1 MPIARLVVLDD
12 DQQYL
17 CLLEEFAKLVNIDF
31 IGFSSPK
38 PADFKNL
45 RDDDLLLVDIY
56 MPGIDGLD
64 ILMELS
70 KADFK
75 GNIAVMSGA
84 VDNVIDSVAHLIK
97 GLNLSFIGKLHKPIK
112 LTDFQELL
120 NTQLQELSDC
130 SSNLTPATAN
140 IFAEIFKKD
149 SIDEWFN
156 KGYIYPVYQPQ
167 FCSKTKKVV
176 GFECLTRVNHP
187 KLGSLNPT
195 QFIRLLDG
203 AGWIQTYTLY
213 FMDVV
218 LNHIHPLLNA
228 NPNLRCSFNMSAMS
242 LNIEFTNQLVSL
254 LKSYQCKPEQVIVEI
269 TETSTVTLSIEA
281 KYAISRLK
289 VSGITLS
296 IDDFG
301 TGNSAIRQLV
311 ELPFDEIK
319 IDRSFVIDLEDNHAY
334 QAIITATMDLAKSLH
349 YRLVVEGVENENQ
362 LRFLADKGKCII
374 QGFYLS
380 EPVNFEQLAQFLDSY
395 TVE

>member
-1 MPIARLVVLDD
+1 MPITRLVVLDD

-17 CLLEEFAKLVNIDF
+17 HLLEEFAKLVNIDF
-31 IGFSSPK
+31 IGFSSPE
-38 PADFKNL
+38 PTDFKNL
-45 RDDDLLLVDIY
+45 RDDDLVLVDIY
-56 MPGIDGLD
+56 MPGVDGLD

-70 KADFK
+70 KAHFK
-75 GNIAVMSGA
+75 GNVAVMSGA

-112 LTDFQELL
+112 FTAFQELL
-120 NTQLQELSDC
+120 NIQLRELSDYA
-130 SSNLTPATAN
+130 SNLTPATAN
-140 IFAEIFKKD
+140 IFSEIFKKD
-149 SIDEWFN
+149 SIDEWFT

-203 AGWIQTYTLY
+203 AGWIQKYTLY

-228 NPNLRCSFNMSAMS
+228 NSDLRCSFNMSAMS
-242 LNIEFTNQLVSL
+242 LNIEFTNQLISL

-289 VSGITLS
+289 ISGITLS

-311 ELPFDEIK
+311 ELPFEEIK
-319 IDRSFVIDLEDNHAY
+319 IDRSFVIGLEDNYVY
-334 QAIITATMDLAKSLH
+334 QAIIAATMNLAESLH

-362 LRFLADKGKCII
+362 LRFLTDKGKCII

-380 EPVNFEQLAQFLDSY
+380 KPVNFEQLTQFLDSY